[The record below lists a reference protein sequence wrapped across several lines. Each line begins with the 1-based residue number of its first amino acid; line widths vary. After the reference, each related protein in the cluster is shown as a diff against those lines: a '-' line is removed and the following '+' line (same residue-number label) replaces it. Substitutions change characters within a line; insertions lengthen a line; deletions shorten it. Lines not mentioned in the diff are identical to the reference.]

1 MNNSHLFRAF
11 SNRSFLFLWLAEV
24 FSQIS
29 MNMVNFVLLIFAF
42 KISHSNAAVSGIVL
56 AFTIPAIIFGII
68 AGVYVDRWNKKKV
81 LLITNILRALLVFV
95 LVFYHSDLFIIYC
108 MTFLISI
115 VSQFFIPAE
124 TPMIPNLV
132 EKKDLLSAN
141 ALFGLG
147 IYGSIFIA
155 YLFATSLI
163 FLQETSVFTIIAILF
178 LIAAVFV
185 AFIKHSGKHTSDDVK
200 EIKGD
205 NWASEVRD
213 VLKIVV
219 KTREIYS
226 ALFLLSLSQIL
237 ILIIGVIGPGYA
249 TNILHIS
256 LDAFPLFFVTPA
268 AIGLVAGALFVGNIL
283 HSRSRTKSA
292 TIGVFLAAFAML
304 LLPYASKEASFG
316 VIHFLS
322 LYLPFIHADSI
333 YYFVIFLAFMLGF
346 ANALVFVPSNTILQE
361 QTSDEIR
368 GKIYGSLNALVGT
381 LSLFPIIIVGALS
394 DAVGVGSVITGI
406 GIIILLL
413 GIIQVVFVIKDF
425 PWVSARYIPTQEKRI
440 KNKLL

>member
-11 SNRSFLFLWLAEV
+11 SNKSFLFLWLAEI

-29 MNMVNFVLLIFAF
+29 MNMVNFVLLIFAY
-42 KISHSNAAVSGIVL
+42 KLSNSNAAVSGIVL
-56 AFTIPAIIFGII
+56 SFTIPAIIFGLI
-68 AGVYVDRWNKKKV
+68 AGVYVDRWNKKNV
-81 LLITNILRALLVFV
+81 LLITNILRAGLVFV
-95 LVFYHSDLFIIYC
+95 LAFYHSDLLLIYS

-124 TPMIPNLV
+124 TPMIPVLV
-132 EKKDLLSAN
+132 EKRDLLSAN

-155 YLFATSLI
+155 YLLATALI
-163 FLQETSVFTIIAILF
+163 FLKETSVFYIIAFLF
-178 LIAAVFV
+178 LIAAVFILL
-185 AFIKHSGKHTSDDVK
+185 IKEKTVNKKEQVIETSIAQPWTTELK
-200 EIKGD
+200 
-205 NWASEVRD
+205 A
-213 VLKIVV
+213 VLQIVL

-249 TNILHIS
+249 SKILHIP
-256 LDAFPLFFVTPA
+256 LDSFPLFFVAPA
-268 AIGLVAGALFVGNIL
+268 AVGLIVGAFFVGNIL

-292 TIGVFLAAFAML
+292 AIGVFLAAIAMI
-304 LLPYASKEASFG
+304 LLPYGSKATSSG
-316 VIHFLS
+316 IIHFLS
-322 LYLPFIHADSI
+322 SFVPFINLDSLL
-333 YYFVIFLAFMLGF
+333 YFVVFLAFMLGF
-346 ANALVFVPSNTILQE
+346 ANALVFVPSNTVLQE

-368 GKIYGSLNALVGT
+368 GKIYGSLNALVGL

-394 DAVGVGSVITGI
+394 DAIGVGEVITGI
-406 GIIILLL
+406 GLTILFI

-425 PWVSARYIPTQEKRI
+425 PWVSVKKSGGEAPMQN
-440 KNKLL
+440 NK